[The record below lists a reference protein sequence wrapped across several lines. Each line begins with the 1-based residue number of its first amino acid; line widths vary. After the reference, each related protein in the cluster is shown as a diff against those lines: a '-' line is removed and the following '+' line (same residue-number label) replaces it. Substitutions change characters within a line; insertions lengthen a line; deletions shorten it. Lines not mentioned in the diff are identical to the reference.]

1 MSEKDK
7 ETNETDA
14 VEDTVGAEDIFGDDL
29 SIRYLVLTCDN
40 LSLIRPILIP
50 TMIHSYSSFYLFI
63 VAIFSSE
70 DEDDKP
76 AKRAVIEDDDSNE
89 GKV

>member
-1 MSEKDK
+1 M
-7 ETNETDA
+7 ETNEIDA

-29 SIRYLVLTCDN
+29 SIRYLVLTCDT
-40 LSLIRPILIP
+40 LPLISSLEIFYF
-50 TMIHSYSSFYLFI
+50 HSDSSFYLLMHHCN
-63 VAIFSSE
+63 FSSE

>member
-40 LSLIRPILIP
+40 LSLIRPC
-50 TMIHSYSSFYLFI
+50 SYY
-63 VAIFSSE
+63 
-70 DEDDKP
+70 
-76 AKRAVIEDDDSNE
+76 DS
-89 GKV
+89 

>member
-29 SIRYLVLTCDN
+29 SIRYTILTYCNN
-40 LSLIRPILIP
+40 LSLTTP
-50 TMIHSYSSFYLFI
+50 
-63 VAIFSSE
+63 
-70 DEDDKP
+70 
-76 AKRAVIEDDDSNE
+76 N
-89 GKV
+89 